1 MCRSSFIPNREDR
14 PGVFQTHP
22 ERSLMDCSLPSH
34 YMQRIHTYSVRII
47 LSFLII
53 KIKFLCLPWTSNMV
67 VNNTSIV
74 LSLYS
79 LEFQGAIFNAL
90 GSIVP
95 IKYLKQIASQL
106 SDAWTLKEI
115 LSTELKAFKV
125 YECNGMNLSRTKR
138 KPIFIAADLFG
149 WYTVCAGVY
158 NF

>member
-1 MCRSSFIPNREDR
+1 
-14 PGVFQTHP
+14 
-22 ERSLMDCSLPSH
+22 
-34 YMQRIHTYSVRII
+34 
-47 LSFLII
+47 
-53 KIKFLCLPWTSNMV
+53 MV

-79 LEFQGAIFNAL
+79 LEFQGAIFNAS
-90 GSIVP
+90 GSIVR

-115 LSTELKAFKV
+115 LSTELKAFKA